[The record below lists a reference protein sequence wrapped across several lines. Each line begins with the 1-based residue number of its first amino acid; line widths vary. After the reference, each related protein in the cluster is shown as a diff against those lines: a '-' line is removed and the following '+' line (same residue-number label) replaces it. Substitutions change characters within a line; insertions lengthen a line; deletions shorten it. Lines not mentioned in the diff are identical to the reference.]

1 MNKSK
6 AVKRATIRQD
16 IFCREFIIDLNGKN
30 AAIKAG
36 YSIKSAKQIASKLL
50 TKVDLRTRISELMDE
65 RSKRTMVDADFVVRN
80 LLEVNARCQQA
91 VPVMFFNPV
100 TNRMEQRKDEE
111 DKDIWEFDSNG
122 ANRALELLGRALAM
136 FTEKNKVTHVL
147 EQPLFS

>member
-1 MNKSK
+1 MKSK
-6 AVKRATIRQD
+6 PTKKVNFKNEL
-16 IFCREFIIDLNGKN
+16 FCKEFIIDLNGKA
-30 AAIKAG
+30 AAIRAG
-36 YSIKSAKQIASKLL
+36 YLPHSAKVTASRLL
-50 TKVDLRTRISELMDE
+50 TNANLRTRISELMDE

-91 VPVMFFNPV
+91 VPVMFFNPI
-100 TNRMEQRKDEE
+100 TNRMEQRKDE

-122 ANRALELLGRALAM
+122 ANRALELLGRHLAM